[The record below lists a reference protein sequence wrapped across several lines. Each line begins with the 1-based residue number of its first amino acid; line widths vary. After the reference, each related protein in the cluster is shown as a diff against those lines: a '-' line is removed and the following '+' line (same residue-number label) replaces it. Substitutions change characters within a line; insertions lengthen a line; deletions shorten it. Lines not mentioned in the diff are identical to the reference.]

1 MATFKEGDN
10 TMNELT
16 EARQIIRDLER
27 VELRN
32 AGDRRFL
39 ESWQGYLARTGKDAR
54 IGRYRLHNLRTVAS
68 SYGLCD
74 PPQAAHAG
82 GLD

>member
-1 MATFKEGDN
+1 MTTYN
-10 TMNELT
+10 TDIT
-16 EARQIIRDLER
+16 EARQLIRDLER

-39 ESWQGYLARTGKDAR
+39 ESWQGYLTRTGDEAR
-54 IGRYRLHNLRTVAS
+54 IGRFRLHNLKVVAS
-68 SYGLCD
+68 SYGLCEK
-74 PPQAAHAG
+74 PQAAQPG

>member
-1 MATFKEGDN
+1 MTAD
-10 TMNELT
+10 LR
-16 EARQIIRDLER
+16 EARQIVANLAR

-39 ESWQGYLARTGKDAR
+39 ESWQGYLARTGAAAR
-54 IGRYRLHNLRTVAS
+54 IGRFRLHNLRTVAA
-68 SYGLCD
+68 SYGICD
-74 PPQAAHAG
+74 PPVAAQAG

>member
-1 MATFKEGDN
+1 
-10 TMNELT
+10 MNELP
-16 EARQIIRDLER
+16 EARQLVRDLAR

-32 AGDRRFL
+32 AGDARFV
-39 ESWQGYLARTGKDAR
+39 ESWRHYLDRTGDEAR
-54 IGRYRLHNLRTVAS
+54 IGRFRLQNLRTVAA

-74 PPQAAHAG
+74 LPQAIQPG

>member
-1 MATFKEGDN
+1 MMTVYRDDLA
-10 TMNELT
+10 
-16 EARQIIRDLER
+16 EARSLVRDLER

-39 ESWQGYLARTGKDAR
+39 ESWQGYLARTGDAAR
-54 IGRYRLHNLRTVAS
+54 IGRFRLQNLRTVAAS
-68 SYGLCD
+68 FGLCD
-74 PPQAAHAG
+74 PPQAAKAG